1 MYHYIMIK
9 QRVYEIM
16 KIKIQAKVKSH
27 DFLNDIYF
35 DLHYKY
41 VFLVFIITFA
51 VISDNIYI

>member
-1 MYHYIMIK
+1 MIK

-27 DFLNDIYF
+27 DFFNDIYF